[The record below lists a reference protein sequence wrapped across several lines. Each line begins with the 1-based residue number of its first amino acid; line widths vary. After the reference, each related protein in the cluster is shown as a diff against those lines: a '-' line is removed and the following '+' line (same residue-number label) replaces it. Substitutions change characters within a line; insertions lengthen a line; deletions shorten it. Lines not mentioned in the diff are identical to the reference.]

1 MTPIVRDKIIFAILV
16 EISFNDNI
24 PSYDALNITQQSFVE
39 ILKFMTDLG
48 YLEKKYVLF
57 NILGFAEIEKN
68 IGLVTEKGIKYIEDH
83 SAWCKIYKKLDNFQ
97 NLIDL

>member
-24 PSYDALNITQQSFVE
+24 PSYDALNITPQSFVE
-39 ILKFMTDLG
+39 IIKFMTDLG
-48 YLEKKYVLF
+48 YLDKRYVLF

-68 IGLVTEKGIKYIEDH
+68 IGLVTEKGVKYIEEH
-83 SAWCKIYKKLDNFQ
+83 TAWSKIYKKTDNFQ
-97 NLIDL
+97 DLINL